1 MAKGTENG
9 RAYSGSDKP
18 KSASRFAATI
28 GRKRKRNVSDNAF
41 DIPNNVDAIL
51 TSDSG
56 NDSEQSSGDV
66 DSPVNHRNDSGE
78 SASGSGSDGD
88 GIGARIGDGIGSDG
102 NPDNNPAA
110 VTGRKRRGRRSAED
124 RAREF
129 SQQNSIGIEEAR
141 KIIESQKRPR
151 KVRNYSEDLADGVVA
166 SALLLGAVFE
176 GGSELLAMS
185 VGKPYFKLD
194 RAEST
199 ELGDAILKVL
209 DTLPKST
216 RKKFDA
222 LIAKYYP
229 YWNLAK
235 VATKISYP
243 RYLIYQMEVET
254 RKNVQAQASAPE
266 SAGVVENQNRKNDS
280 RIETP
285 DSSDG
290 SDFDFGTPNFG

>member
-1 MAKGTENG
+1 MPKEKPNG
-9 RAYSGSDKP
+9 RTNGSD
-18 KSASRFAATI
+18 SQSVGRLARAVAT
-28 GRKRKRNVSDNAF
+28 KRKQRDNSDNDF
-41 DIPNNVDAIL
+41 NVPNNADAIL
-51 TSDSG
+51 TSDSR
-56 NDSEQSSGDV
+56 DV
-66 DSPVNHRNDSGE
+66 DSNTDGTSGADANFDQSTSRN
-78 SASGSGSDGD
+78 GSDRRDRIGTGDDGTGSDGSSD
-88 GIGARIGDGIGSDG
+88 HSAARTG
-102 NPDNNPAA
+102 
-110 VTGRKRRGRRSAED
+110 TGRKRGRRSAED

-129 SQQNSIGIEEAR
+129 SEQNSIGIEEAR

-151 KVRNYSEDLADGVVA
+151 KVKSYSDDIGDGVVA

-216 RKKFDA
+216 RKKFDL

-243 RYLIYQMEVET
+243 RYLIYQMEMEA
-254 RKNVQAQASAPE
+254 RKNVQASTPARTGNTQAKASE
-266 SAGVVENQNRKNDS
+266 EDS
-280 RIETP
+280 GIETS
-285 DSSDG
+285 DSNQSA
-290 SDFDFGTPNFG
+290 DFDFTSSNFG